1 MVRNGNDLAI
11 FNRVLF
17 SGDKPIFAA
26 KRYHSLP
33 YIAIYDISILK
44 QPCLIYCSITVL
56 SNKNRFLK
64 ELIRVDFSLDNIDKQ
79 IILSI

>member
-33 YIAIYDISILK
+33 YIAIYGFSILK
-44 QPCLIYCSITVL
+44 QPVL
-56 SNKNRFLK
+56 N
-64 ELIRVDFSLDNIDKQ
+64 IRYARQFVKW
-79 IILSI
+79 ILPQL